1 MNPTLNAVRLGIL
14 LLGLATHAARA
25 QSGAAAGTADSGV
38 PTPDSAQEEGKKKG
52 GGLFG
57 KAKKLA
63 GNKAV
68 QQVAKTMA
76 CTMVPGGQVVAG
88 AIDAAASDDVGKAA
102 AGAAGAAA
110 GQPCM
115 PGGLG
120 TVPQPT
126 GGVAGGV
133 EAGAAGGA
141 AGLAGMAVGGMPGVD
156 MAGMAGL
163 GLAGGGGT
171 ATAAMPGALGMDEMA
186 ACLGLTPE
194 EFLLLSDP
202 TGGEARQPT
211 EEEMD
216 RQATLSKKVDRAG
229 YQSCMMQQRAVG
241 MAPSGAGMASA
252 REPSLKDA
260 PADGKLSE
268 AAGKRVSLPKN
279 LGGDLRKGR
288 AVVRDIDWLTGGGEV
303 AEPGLAEF
311 REAMSTLAAA
321 LVQAGGSYRADIYL
335 DKRYEAAAAAAIGS
349 ARLSTVVKA
358 LEQGGIGP
366 GVVTAGKAKKDKRSR
381 LEIVRVTA
389 D

>member
-14 LLGLATHAARA
+14 LLGLATHAAGA
-25 QSGAAAGTADSGV
+25 QAGGAAATADSGV
-38 PTPDSAQEEGKKKG
+38 PGSDSAGQEGKKKG

-88 AIDAAASDDVGKAA
+88 AIDAAASDDVGEAA

-110 GQPCM
+110 GQTCM
-115 PGGLG
+115 PGGIG
-120 TVPQPT
+120 AVPQPT
-126 GGVAGGV
+126 GGVAG
-133 EAGAAGGA
+133 AAGQGATAGA
-141 AGLAGMAVGGMPGVD
+141 AGLAGMAIGGMPGGE

-171 ATAAMPGALGMDEMA
+171 ATAAMPGALGIDEMA

-194 EFLLLSDP
+194 ELLFLSDP
-202 TGGEARQPT
+202 TGGEAREPT
-211 EEEMD
+211 QEEMD
-216 RQATLSKKVDRAG
+216 RQTTLTKKMDTAG
-229 YQSCMMQQRAVG
+229 SQSCLMQQRAVG
-241 MAPSGAGMASA
+241 MAPSGAGMALVG
-252 REPSLKDA
+252 EPGLEAA

-268 AAGKRVSLPKN
+268 AAGKRVGLPKK
-279 LGGDLRKGR
+279 LGGDLKKGR

-303 AEPGLAEF
+303 AEAGMAEF
-311 REAMSTLAAA
+311 RKAMTTLAAA
-321 LVQAGGSYRADIYL
+321 MVQTGGRYRADIYL
-335 DKRYEAAAAAAIGS
+335 DKRYENAAATAIGS

-358 LEQGGIGP
+358 LEQGGIGA
-366 GVVTAGKAKKDKRSR
+366 GVVTAGEVKKDKRPR
-381 LEIVRVTA
+381 LEIVRATE
-389 D
+389 